1 MKFKVL
7 DFKGRTV
14 KTYDV
19 SSLTEARKQ
28 FNKDG
33 FKKNA
38 HGHYSLVEEA

>member
-1 MKFKVL
+1 MKFNVI
-7 DFKGRTV
+7 DFKGRMV

-28 FNKDG
+28 FERDG

-38 HGHYSLVEEA
+38 HGHYSLVKGD